1 VFPHVFDPKE
11 LNSEH
16 AIRTPALRRSS
27 AAAVDVRF
35 ASVPLFAACSKKE
48 LRLIAKTAVVE
59 ARAPGATLVSEG
71 DPGTRAFILIQG
83 TCRVVRNGRK
93 VGTVGEGGVVGELSL
108 LTGAPRNATVVAD
121 TPLEVAILDQ
131 RDFLA
136 LLESSP
142 SICRKML
149 QALATRVQQHEKSA
163 T

>member
-35 ASVPLFAACSKKE
+35 GSVPLFAGCTKKE

-59 ARAPGATLVSEG
+59 ARAAGATLVSEG
-71 DPGTRAFILIQG
+71 EPGNRAFVIIQG
-83 TCRVVRNGRK
+83 SCRVTRKGRK

-108 LTGAPRNATVVAD
+108 LTGATRNATVVAD

-131 RDFLA
+131 RAFLA
-136 LLESSP
+136 LLETSP
-142 SICRKML
+142 SMCRKLL
-149 QALATRVQQHEKSA
+149 QTLATRLQQHEKSPA
-163 T
+163 